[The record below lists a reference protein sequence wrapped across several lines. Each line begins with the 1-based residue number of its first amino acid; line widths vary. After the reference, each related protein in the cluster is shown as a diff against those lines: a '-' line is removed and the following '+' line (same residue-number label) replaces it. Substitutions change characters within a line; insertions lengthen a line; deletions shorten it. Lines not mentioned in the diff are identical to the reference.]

1 MNTGVYLL
9 PMTADMYH
17 AYFKEYQNDL
27 DLYIDK
33 TAYTPYIYDKE
44 KVDRYIRRQQDLNR
58 KVLAIM
64 VDDEIVGEIVIKN
77 IIAQQSATMGLALKN
92 TKYKDR
98 GFGTQA
104 ERLAIQYVFNEL
116 DIPVLFADSIL
127 SNTRSQ
133 HVLEKVG
140 FQYINEDKDF
150 KYYRI
155 DR

>member
-64 VDDEIVGEIVIKN
+64 VGDEIVGEIVIKN
-77 IIAQQSATMGLALKN
+77 IVAQQSATMGLALKN